1 MVAII
6 LINEEATK
14 AKTSVKLGQ
23 MAVAGKDLLETEKR
37 EKGKLRQS
45 RVFFVLLKQIDPSW
59 SHLCLYAFLTCSLG
73 GPPGLLAEEWLTVF
87 CAVVSLRDL
96 HPALESIFF
105 L

>member
-45 RVFFVLLKQIDPSW
+45 RVFFCPSKTDP
-59 SHLCLYAFLTCSLG
+59 
-73 GPPGLLAEEWLTVF
+73 
-87 CAVVSLRDL
+87 
-96 HPALESIFF
+96 
-105 L
+105 